1 MHVLRHIG
9 CLLVALFI
17 AKGAGAEDVAE
28 ETFMR
33 FECARA
39 TDVMSIEAGIP
50 VAQLTATT
58 NLQRIT
64 PAARASLKKRGFYSV
79 QKTSGT
85 LSCAIGRETYRLF
98 ISYHEPR
105 ERGECA
111 AAEFWSL
118 WIETPSGHQFVY
130 TLDGDVCFPG
140 QPLLKSLR
148 LESKG
153 SMPSMTV
160 CASDDEVSPP
170 TCRNVSLPR
179 KGDWSGT

>member
-1 MHVLRHIG
+1 MHTLRLIG
-9 CLLVALFI
+9 CLLVTLSI
-17 AKGAGAEDVAE
+17 AMGAGAEDGAG

-33 FECARA
+33 FECPPGA
-39 TDVMSIEAGIP
+39 DVMSIEAGIP
-50 VAQLTATT
+50 VAQLSAITK
-58 NLQRIT
+58 LERIT

-79 QKTSGT
+79 QKTSGK

-148 LESKG
+148 LESRG
-153 SMPSMTV
+153 ATLSMTV

-170 TCRNVSLPR
+170 ACRNVSLPR
-179 KGDWSGT
+179 KG